1 HGLFV
6 NRDGRVRS
14 AFDLLAHP
22 GVTLARLTAVWPALG
37 ALAPA
42 VAEQLEIEATYA
54 VYLARQD
61 AEIAKLRREEDLRL
75 PEDLDLDAIPGLS
88 NELKHKLG
96 LVRPQT
102 VAQAS
107 RIDGMTPAAL
117 TLLVAQAK
125 RRRTAA

>member
-1 HGLFV
+1 M
-6 NRDGRVRS
+6 
-14 AFDLLAHP
+14 
-22 GVTLARLTAVWPALG
+22 
-37 ALAPA
+37 
-42 VAEQLEIEATYA
+42 AEQIEIEATYA

-96 LVRPQT
+96 LVRPET